1 MDRSATSRVA
11 DSAVRQRSGVSRV
24 ARPAGLRRAAVDP
37 AAMEAASAGIQAA
50 RQRIRALARDN
61 ARLRA
66 ELARLGAAVAR
77 VEELAY
83 HDELTGLP
91 NRALLGDRLNRA
103 IALASRDSVRVAVL
117 LLDLDRFKQVNDGLG
132 HAAGDRLLVEVA
144 RRLSATV
151 RLSDTVA
158 RYGGDEFV
166 VMLPRVDDGRS
177 VGRVTRKLRE
187 RLEMPVWI
195 DGVRVTIGASIGIA
209 IHPCDG
215 ATAAELLEKADA
227 RMYRHKARLG
237 TPARPG
243 ERGRGSERPDDQDQ
257 RQAGRDDQHL

>member
-1 MDRSATSRVA
+1 MDRPSTSRVT
-11 DSAVRQRSGVSRV
+11 DSAARRRARVPRS
-24 ARPAGLRRAAVDP
+24 ARPSGLRRVTVEPPVAEV
-37 AAMEAASAGIQAA
+37 ASPDIQAA

-66 ELARLGAAVAR
+66 ELARLGAAVAQ

-83 HDELTGLP
+83 HDDLTGLP
-91 NRALLGDRLNRA
+91 NRALLTDRLNRA
-103 IALASRDSVRVAVL
+103 IALASRDSLRVAVL
-117 LLDLDRFKQVNDGLG
+117 LLDLDRFKEVNDSLG

-151 RLSDTVA
+151 RQSDTVV

-187 RLEMPVWI
+187 QLEMPVWI

-215 ATAAELLEKADA
+215 ATPAELLAKADA

-237 TPARPG
+237 PSARHG
-243 ERGRGSERPDDQDQ
+243 ERGPGSEGPDDQEQ
-257 RQAGRDDQHL
+257 RHADRDHQYL

>member
-1 MDRSATSRVA
+1 MSRTARPGDLRRVA
-11 DSAVRQRSGVSRV
+11 VESA
-24 ARPAGLRRAAVDP
+24 AT
-37 AAMEAASAGIQAA
+37 EAASAGIQAA

-66 ELARLGAAVAR
+66 ELARLGAAVAQI
-77 VEELAY
+77 EERAY

-117 LLDLDRFKQVNDGLG
+117 LVDLDRFKGVNDGLG

-166 VMLPRVDDGRS
+166 VVLPRVDDGRS
-177 VGRVTRKLRE
+177 VGRVARKLRE
-187 RLEMPVWI
+187 RLETPVWI
-195 DGVRVTIGASIGIA
+195 DGVRVTIGASVGIA

-215 ATAAELLEKADA
+215 ATAAELLDKADT

-237 TPARPG
+237 APARDG
-243 ERGRGSERPDDQDQ
+243 ERSRGSERPDDQDH
-257 RQAGRDDQHL
+257 RQADRDDQHL

>member
-1 MDRSATSRVA
+1 MERPASSRVA
-11 DSAVRQRSGVSRV
+11 DSAVRRRARV
-24 ARPAGLRRAAVDP
+24 LRAVRPAGLRRVAVAP
-37 AAMEAASAGIQAA
+37 PVTEAASPDTQAA

-66 ELARLGAAVAR
+66 ELARLGAAVAQ

-83 HDELTGLP
+83 HDDLTGLP
-91 NRALLGDRLNRA
+91 NRALMTDRLNRA
-103 IALASRDSVRVAVL
+103 VALASRDSLRVAVL
-117 LLDLDRFKQVNDGLG
+117 LLDLDRFKEVNDGLG

-151 RLSDTVA
+151 RQSDTVA

-177 VGRVTRKLRE
+177 VGRVTRKIRE

-209 IHPCDG
+209 VYPCDG
-215 ATAAELLEKADA
+215 ATPAELLAKADA

-237 TPARPG
+237 ASERHG
-243 ERGRGSERPDDQDQ
+243 ERG
-257 RQAGRDDQHL
+257 A